1 MTTNRFGAIGE
12 AVTSSLMNLVK
23 KVFNKKVKYNA
34 QSLNLSS
41 TKNENEICEK
51 LLDNDNVVNVTLSS
65 KIKFLCGS
73 ADLGFVILIII
84 VSSGSLAFVVL
95 YNLININISERIKEI
110 STIKVLGFYDN
121 EVAMYIFRENII
133 LIIISILVGYF
144 LGNLLYKFC
153 TSTVEMDNLMMIP
166 TVYIDSYLIAALLT
180 LLFALSVMIVMYKK
194 LKNINMIDTLKSVE

>member
-1 MTTNRFGAIGE
+1 M
-12 AVTSSLMNLVK
+12 
-23 KVFNKKVKYNA
+23 
-34 QSLNLSS
+34 LNLSS

-133 LIIISILVGYF
+133 LIIISILVGSF

-153 TSTVEMDNLMMIP
+153 TSTVEMDNFMMIQ

-180 LLFALSVMIVMYKK
+180 LLFALSVMIVMYIK
-194 LKNINMIDTLKSVE
+194 LKNINMIDALKSVE

>member
-1 MTTNRFGAIGE
+1 M
-12 AVTSSLMNLVK
+12 
-23 KVFNKKVKYNA
+23 
-34 QSLNLSS
+34 LNLSS

-110 STIKVLGFYDN
+110 STIKGLGFYD
-121 EVAMYIFRENII
+121 
-133 LIIISILVGYF
+133 
-144 LGNLLYKFC
+144 K
-153 TSTVEMDNLMMIP
+153 
-166 TVYIDSYLIAALLT
+166 
-180 LLFALSVMIVMYKK
+180 
-194 LKNINMIDTLKSVE
+194 